1 MGALAIHRV
10 GLVTGVG
17 LSAPAACAAMRCGLT
32 SFVETRFMFAGE
44 WLFGCPAPLAE
55 PWRGREKL
63 LQMATLAIRECLHD
77 APRVP
82 VRQVPLLVCL
92 AEEDRPGRLAGLDAS
107 FLADLQARLGF
118 TWHPASAA
126 IAGGRVGGVQA
137 LARARELLAGG
148 CPLCLVAGVDSLL
161 VGATLTAYDA
171 RRRLLTADNSD
182 GFIPGEA
189 AGALLVGP
197 DEDLEAL
204 APAGSAAG
212 TPAALAAPGRLLV
225 AGIGFGREPAPI
237 ESGEP
242 LRAEGLTQAI
252 RAALADGGL
261 GYERLDY
268 RLGDMGGAQYQFKEA
283 ALAMSRTLR
292 VRKPTFDLWHPADSV
307 GEVGAAAVPVG
318 LALAEAAARKGFAP
332 GSGTLYHCG
341 NDDGARAALT
351 LWWTGEMMS
360 PLHARAAEAGEGAVS

>member
-32 SFVETRFMFAGE
+32 GFVETRFMFDGE

-63 LQMATLAIRECLHD
+63 LQMAALAIRECLHD

-92 AEEDRPGRLAGLDAS
+92 AEEERPGRLAGLDAS

-118 TWHPASAA
+118 AWHPASAV

-148 CPLCLVAGVDSLL
+148 CPLCLVVGTDSLL
-161 VGATLTAYDA
+161 VGATLTAYHE

-197 DEDLEAL
+197 DADLEAVP
-204 APAGSAAG
+204 PAGGTAG
-212 TPAALAAPGRLLV
+212 ETAAPGRLLV

-252 RAALADGGL
+252 RAALADGGI

-268 RLGDMGGAQYQFKEA
+268 RLGDMSGAQYQFKEA

-292 VRKPTFDLWHPADSV
+292 VRKPAFDLWHPADSV
-307 GEVGAAAVPVG
+307 GEVGAAAAPVA

-332 GSGTLYHCG
+332 GPGALYHCG
-341 NDDGARAALT
+341 NDDGARAALA
-351 LWWTGEMMS
+351 LWWTGAWTN
-360 PLHARAAEAGEGAVS
+360 PLRAWAAETGEGTVS